1 MRTFIKILAT
11 LFFIMIWGQLASGCL
26 QGAKSTGGGAVY
38 AIMNICNLVLLF
50 GGLYGIW
57 KFNPDQNKDKDD
69 EITLKKD

>member
-26 QGAKSTGGGAVY
+26 QGAKSSGGGAGY

-57 KFNPDQNKDKDD
+57 KFNPVQNKDKDD